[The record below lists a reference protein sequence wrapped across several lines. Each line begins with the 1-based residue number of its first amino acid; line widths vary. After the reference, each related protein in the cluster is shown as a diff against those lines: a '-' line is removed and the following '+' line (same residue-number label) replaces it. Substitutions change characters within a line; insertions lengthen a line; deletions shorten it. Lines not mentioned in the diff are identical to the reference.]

1 MAGPQSACHVP
12 RISARRLNFETV
24 AIYYREIINGGE
36 IRLPTSRI
44 QNAMPKAVESS
55 NETADA
61 NEPAET
67 QTPEID
73 SKYRLIIVAAQRSK
87 QLQRGARSRVEMDT
101 QRHKPTRVALEEVQR
116 GMVDFKI
123 IERE

>member
-1 MAGPQSACHVP
+1 
-12 RISARRLNFETV
+12 LNFETV